1 MRELL
6 ERLLAGT
13 ASGRQ
18 PLTHVENLP
27 ARAASTAAWPDWV
40 PEVLLSRLVANGIA
54 APWTHQVAAANAAF
68 GGQSVVV
75 ATGTASGKSLAYQL
89 PALTALLEDDRA
101 RVLYL
106 APTEAVA
113 GDQLRVPCS
122 CSTSSSLI

>member
-40 PEVLLSRLVANGIA
+40 PEVLLSRAVQLLDLVLS
-54 APWTHQVAAANAAF
+54 HL
-68 GGQSVVV
+68 S
-75 ATGTASGKSLAYQL
+75 
-89 PALTALLEDDRA
+89 
-101 RVLYL
+101 RV
-106 APTEAVA
+106 
-113 GDQLRVPCS
+113 
-122 CSTSSSLI
+122 